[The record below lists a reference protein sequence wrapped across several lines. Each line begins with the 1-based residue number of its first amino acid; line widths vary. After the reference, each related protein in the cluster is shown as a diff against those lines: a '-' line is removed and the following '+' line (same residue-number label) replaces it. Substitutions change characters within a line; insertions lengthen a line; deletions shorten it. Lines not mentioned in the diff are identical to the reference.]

1 MKSRIKNWN
10 LDKKILIVT
19 AALIYIIT
27 AVTVVI
33 FSVFYLTSFIRQATN
48 ISSEQLNSLAVNY
61 ESSLNG
67 YKELVEALI
76 IDESIQAYVKSDGK
90 KDENYFSL
98 VNNVNGT
105 MQYTLNMRSDLK
117 FFSIVSYQF
126 DGFLY
131 KGTLTRISNSF
142 ENVYWQDYMHC
153 DESRDPGTIRMS
165 YNDVYLPGENLL
177 NVYLPIYSITNMI
190 NEMGLMVMVFEDSLF
205 ESPDMGKSPLRYD
218 GETMLVDG
226 AGNVVS
232 SKDETRIGMPFE
244 HADRLTGDGGSFVV
258 QSSLYNFRKIGKWN
272 YMLISR
278 IPLIDVY
285 RDNIVVILIMFIVS
299 VTMSYFGMLI
309 SKSIIRKTYRPI
321 DVVIRGMGAAGE
333 GNLGVR
339 INMENVGVD
348 FVKLANGFNYM
359 MEEIN
364 GLVSQ
369 VKREQQQMEQL
380 RLNALQSQI
389 QPHFLYN
396 ALDCIRWQ
404 ASADGQG
411 ELAVFVKSLAQ
422 YYRLCLSKGKDIIPL
437 AQEIEHV
444 RNYLVIQNLRYDNII
459 QGIIEVDENCM
470 NVPIPK
476 ITLQPL
482 VENAIYHGI
491 KGKGAG
497 KGVVRISARWV
508 QGEVE
513 ILVSDNGPVLSEK
526 EIRTMN
532 HSLSEEK
539 PAFGYGVRNVNKR
552 IELLFGREY
561 GLTFDGNPS
570 GGLTVHIRLPGREP
584 VSVVEVM

>member
-1 MKSRIKNWN
+1 MRSRFKNWN

-19 AALIYIIT
+19 AALIYVIT

-33 FSVFYLTSFIRQATN
+33 FSAFYLTSFIRQATN
-48 ISSEQLNSLAVNY
+48 ISSDQLNSLAVNY
-61 ESSLNG
+61 EATLDG
-67 YKELVEALI
+67 YKELMEALI

-90 KDENYFSL
+90 KDADYFSL

-131 KGTLTRISNSF
+131 KGTLTKISGTF
-142 ENVYWQDYMHC
+142 ENVYWQDYMNC

-190 NEMGLMVMVFEDSLF
+190 NEMGLMVMVFDGSLF
-205 ESPDMGKSPLRYD
+205 ESPDMGNATMRYE
-218 GETMLVDG
+218 GETLLVDG
-226 AGNVVS
+226 AGQVVS
-232 SKDETRIGMPFE
+232 SKEETRIGVPFE
-244 HADRLTGDGGSFVV
+244 HADRLRDEGGSFVV
-258 QSSLYNFRKIGKWN
+258 RSSLYNYRKIGKWN
-272 YMLISR
+272 YMLINR
-278 IPLIDVY
+278 IPLMDVY
-285 RDNIVVILIMFIVS
+285 RDNIVVILILFVVS
-299 VTMSYFGMLI
+299 VGMSYVGLLI
-309 SKSIIRKTYRPI
+309 SKSIIQKTYRPI
-321 DVVIRGMGAAGE
+321 DVVIHGMNAAAE
-333 GNLGVR
+333 GNLAVR

-364 GLVSQ
+364 ALVSQ
-369 VKREQQQMEQL
+369 VKREQQLMEQL
-380 RLNALQSQI
+380 RLSALQSQI

-404 ASADGQG
+404 ASAEGQG
-411 ELAVFVKSLAQ
+411 ELSVFVKSLAQ

-444 RNYLVIQNLRYDNII
+444 RNYLIIQNLRYDNII
-459 QGIIEVDENCM
+459 HGIIDVDEDCLH
-470 NVPIPK
+470 VPIPK

-491 KGKGAG
+491 KGRGDVKGE
-497 KGVVRISARWV
+497 VRITARWSE
-508 QGEVE
+508 GEVD
-513 ILVSDNGPVLSEK
+513 IRVSDNGPVLTEK
-526 EIRTMN
+526 EIRAMN
-532 HSLSEEK
+532 HSLSEEE

-552 IELLFGREY
+552 IELLFGKAY
-561 GLTFDGNPS
+561 GLTFAGNPA
-570 GGLTVHIRLPGREP
+570 GGLTVNIRLPGKEP
-584 VSVVEVM
+584 DSVVEVM